1 MNTQRTL
8 AVVIVLQSLTLLSQ
22 WLGVPALT
30 PSNAQVPDG
39 GAQRAATIDE
49 LKSVNTK
56 LDKLITV
63 LTDGNVKVRVVTDDE
78 KK

>member
-1 MNTQRTL
+1 MKTERTL
-8 AVVIVLQSLTLLSQ
+8 AIIIVLQTLTLLSQ
-22 WLGVPALT
+22 WLGVPATT
-30 PSNAQVPDG
+30 PSHAQVPDG

-63 LTDGNVKVRVVTDDE
+63 LTDGNLQVRAIPPDE

>member
-1 MNTQRTL
+1 MNNQRTL
-8 AVVIVLQSLTLLSQ
+8 AIVIVLQTLTLLSQ
-22 WLGVPALT
+22 WVGVPSLSH
-30 PSNAQVPDG
+30 SNAQVPDG

-49 LKSVNTK
+49 LKSVNAK

-63 LTDGNVKVRVVTDDE
+63 LTDGNLKVRVLQPDE

>member
-8 AVVIVLQSLTLLSQ
+8 AVIVVLQTLTLLSQ
-22 WLGVPALT
+22 WLGVPSIKPT
-30 PSNAQVPDG
+30 QAQVPDG
-39 GAQRAATIDE
+39 GAQRQATIDE
-49 LKSVNTK
+49 LRSVNTK

-63 LTDGNVKVRVVTDDE
+63 LTDGNLQVRVLPPDE

>member
-8 AVVIVLQSLTLLSQ
+8 GIVLVLQTLTLLSQ
-22 WLGVPALT
+22 WTGM
-30 PSNAQVPDG
+30 PSLSQSQAQVPDG

-56 LDKLITV
+56 LDKLLTV
-63 LTDGNVKVRVVTDDE
+63 LTDGNVKVRLVSPDE